1 MAKPMKPAQQLAAVM
16 DRQRYLAAT
25 VDECEYRSRF
35 GSTEVGDAQAAVEAA
50 QRAREQVAASGVD
63 IWKWIG
69 RPVPNL
75 IAASR
80 CEQLMRAAEA
90 LLMRGGET
98 APLLP
103 ESHVPPQ
110 AEAVQPAPQ
119 EEPTT

>member
-75 IAASR
+75 ICGES
-80 CEQLMRAAEA
+80 LRAADA
-90 LLMRGGET
+90 RGRG
-98 APLLP
+98 AA
-103 ESHVPPQ
+103 H
-110 AEAVQPAPQ
+110 ARW
-119 EEPTT
+119 